1 MLIDSIML
9 VYIIKKGED
18 IFKYIVNG
26 MSKVANML
34 NMLKILKDG
43 NIHNMKDIAKQIE
56 VSPRMVKQYKNELEQ
71 AGIYIDSKRGI
82 YGGYVLNYELNNI
95 DVGLTSQ
102 ELMKL
107 KEMENFFD
115 KNQEFKE
122 IIRKIFNSYEKNVI
136 EDNSKKINKI
146 IETGKLDLKNIYIN
160 MRKAINGR
168 NKVNIKYF
176 SNESGVSER
185 VIHPA
190 EMFYYLDEWYVAS
203 FCEKKNAIRLFKLND
218 IIKYEVLDEKYENF
232 EIKK

>member
-1 MLIDSIML
+1 
-9 VYIIKKGED
+9 
-18 IFKYIVNG
+18 

-34 NMLKILKDG
+34 NMLRILKDG
-43 NIHNMKDIAKQIE
+43 KKHNMKDIADQIE

-82 YGGYVLNYELNNI
+82 YGGYFLNDELNNI

-102 ELMKL
+102 ELIKL
-107 KEMENFFD
+107 KEMESYFD
-115 KNQEFKE
+115 RNNDFKE
-122 IIRKIFNSYEKNVI
+122 IIRKIFNSYEKNII
-136 EDNSKKINKI
+136 EDNSKKINRI
-146 IETGKLDLKNIYIN
+146 TETGKLDLKNIYMN

-168 NKVNIKYF
+168 NKVDIKYF
-176 SNESGVSER
+176 SYESGVSQR

-190 EMFYYLDEWYVAS
+190 EMFYYLDEWYVAA

-218 IIKYEVLDEKYENF
+218 IIRYEVLDKKYENF